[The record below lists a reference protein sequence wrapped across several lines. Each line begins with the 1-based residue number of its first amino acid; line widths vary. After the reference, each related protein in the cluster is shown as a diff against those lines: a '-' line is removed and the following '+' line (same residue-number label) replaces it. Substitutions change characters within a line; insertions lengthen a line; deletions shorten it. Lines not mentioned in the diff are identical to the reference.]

1 MFRGAAQD
9 GIQGRTAGE
18 HRVWGQAFLG
28 EPDVVRPDAAQASA
42 QVWKVGGNLVLEQ
55 ERRDEPD
62 EDRRDGEQAEAQVW
76 LDEERRG
83 AAPGLPDAAD
93 AEPDLRDAEVLP
105 RGEVPAEAEVAPLL
119 LRGEA
124 AGPSCR
130 QSSGLPENRET
141 CVYSYFH
148 LVPVYAEMTPFPG
161 NSAQKRR
168 PASVSMKKSMIN
180 DTHSAVT
187 GPETKPPT
195 QAISLSAE
203 PAARD
208 ESFLSVPA
216 EGRITDCRT
225 G

>member
-9 GIQGRTAGE
+9 GIPGRTAGE
-18 HRVWGQAFLG
+18 HRVWGQAFQG
-28 EPDVVRPDAAQASA
+28 APDVVRPDAAQASE

-55 ERRDEPD
+55 ELRDEPD
-62 EDRRDGEQAEAQVW
+62 EDRR
-76 LDEERRG
+76 G
-83 AAPGLPDAAD
+83 AAQGLPDAAD
-93 AEPDLRDAEVLP
+93 AEPDLRAAEVLP
-105 RGEVPAEAEVAPLL
+105 RGEVPAEAAPLL

-168 PASVSMKKSMIN
+168 PASVSMKK
-180 DTHSAVT
+180 A
-187 GPETKPPT
+187 
-195 QAISLSAE
+195 
-203 PAARD
+203 
-208 ESFLSVPA
+208 
-216 EGRITDCRT
+216 
-225 G
+225 